1 MGVQD
6 NFNETD
12 ESLELENTNLVKEVE
27 PRVRNLIV
35 ELLKSGSLV
44 VADNQD
50 DFLLLVKH
58 EPFLKSYLRNL
69 NISFLFNREMG
80 IAYIKNLVREDEDDL
95 PRDEANDEPNAV
107 ADKFLISKTMLS
119 PFKAIVILVL
129 RRFYQER
136 FSKGETEIVIDIDHL
151 KNALV
156 PYLNTSVSDRK
167 DANKLNGVLSYL
179 SDIHLIKKNNSED
192 SDRYTILPLIR
203 YVIDVEKMNEMLK
216 EFEKLN
222 GTVSEDN
229 DDTEEERA

>member
-1 MGVQD
+1 M
-6 NFNETD
+6 
-12 ESLELENTNLVKEVE
+12 
-27 PRVRNLIV
+27 
-35 ELLKSGSLV
+35 
-44 VADNQD
+44 
-50 DFLLLVKH
+50 
-58 EPFLKSYLRNL
+58 
-69 NISFLFNREMG
+69 
-80 IAYIKNLVREDEDDL
+80 
-95 PRDEANDEPNAV
+95 
-107 ADKFLISKTMLS
+107 
-119 PFKAIVILVL
+119 
-129 RRFYQER
+129 
-136 FSKGETEIVIDIDHL
+136 
-151 KNALV
+151 V